1 MEACPPIP
9 LQRREKA
16 ISNSLMP
23 LIEHTLRRITKK
35 LMAVRGGNRLI
46 EPVRRHFVKQ
56 YTGRPEGTV
65 IINDF
70 DGDLK
75 LRIDRA
81 SYMGSLIYWRGYH
94 SLNELFCLKQL
105 LSPEMVFADV
115 GANQGEFT
123 TFAAKYVRNGRVLS
137 FEPLHENFAVLTEN
151 VELNQFRNVQLFDC
165 GLGET
170 QGSLE
175 IYTSEDL
182 TAHGSWHEGLGS
194 LYRTD
199 YRSKSLGSVRIE
211 IFDEQFAKSGCTRL
225 DGMKID
231 VEGAELFVLKGA
243 AETIQKFHPFLM
255 LEINE
260 ETYQAAG
267 YSKRDVVERLTGWGY
282 RMFKIGRRGRRVE
295 VDPSQLPDF
304 CCTLWLPCMS

>member
-1 MEACPPIP
+1 
-9 LQRREKA
+9 
-16 ISNSLMP
+16 
-23 LIEHTLRRITKK
+23 
-35 LMAVRGGNRLI
+35 V
-46 EPVRRHFVKQ
+46 V
-56 YTGRPEGTV
+56 
-65 IINDF
+65 NDF

-94 SLNELFCLKQL
+94 SLNELFCLRTL
-105 LSPEMVFADV
+105 LKPTSVFADV

-123 TFAAKYVRNGRVLS
+123 TFAAKYAYNGRVLS
-137 FEPLHENFAVLTEN
+137 FEPLLDNFVVLKEN
-151 VELNQFRNVQLFDC
+151 VEINQFQNVELHQC
-165 GLGET
+165 GLGDAR
-170 QGSLE
+170 GSLE
-175 IYTSEDL
+175 IYTTEDL

-199 YRSKSLGSVRIE
+199 YRNKALGTVRIE
-211 IFDEQFAKSGCTRL
+211 VFDEQFAQSGCTRL

-243 AETIQKFHPFLM
+243 AESIQKFHPFLM

-267 YSKRDVVERLTGWGY
+267 YSKRDVVELLTGWGY